1 MVMEGTPTYRDFQQ
15 FITRDF
21 LLQYAMQNNQKTDST
36 KFRLSDTLENF
47 PREIFDLSDTLEVLD
62 LSGNKL
68 SELPDDFGRL
78 KKLRIL
84 FLSDHAFTQIPQVL
98 SECPELTMVGFKSNQ
113 IVFWPENALPDQ
125 MRWLILT
132 DNRIEKL
139 PDSIG
144 ELKHL
149 QKLMLAGNQISTL
162 PETMKDCKNLELVR
176 LSANHLERL
185 PEWLFTL
192 PRLSWLACAGNP
204 CTSAP
209 LPDPSILAE
218 IAWEDISLHE
228 ELGEGASGV
237 ISRAM
242 VKNEVSAAI
251 KVFKGEVTSD
261 GYPGDEMSA
270 SIAAGEHRNLN
281 TPHGKVS
288 EHPEEK
294 EALVFPLIPSI
305 YCNLGNP
312 PDLDSCTRDTYD
324 EEASFTPSHILP
336 IASDVISAAV
346 HLHERGINHGDLY
359 AHNILVDKSG
369 HSLLGDFGAATLYD
383 HSFYGRSF
391 EQLEVRA
398 FGCLLEDLL
407 DRCTLEDDAQLD
419 KVKSLEKL
427 KAECMGEAVE
437 KRPTLSEIMERLT

>member
-1 MVMEGTPTYRDFQQ
+1 
-15 FITRDF
+15 
-21 LLQYAMQNNQKTDST
+21 MQ
-36 KFRLSDTLENF
+36 TLEQLCSGALSGVTKLALSCELKIF
-47 PREIFDLSDTLEVLD
+47 PTEIFDLADSLEVLD
-62 LSGNKL
+62 LSRNQL
-68 SELPDDFGRL
+68 SQLPDDFGRL

-84 FLSDHAFTQIPQVL
+84 FLSENKFTEIPQVL
-98 SECPELTMVGFKSNQ
+98 SECPELTMIGFKSNR
-113 IVFWPENALPDQ
+113 ITLWPENAMPARV
-125 MRWLILT
+125 RWLILT
-132 DNRIEKL
+132 DNQIEKL

-144 ELKHL
+144 KLKYL

-162 PETMKDCKNLELVR
+162 SETMRHCKNLELIR
-176 LSANHLERL
+176 LSANHLKRL
-185 PEWLFTL
+185 PEWIFAM
-192 PRLSWLACAGNP
+192 PHLSWLACAGNP
-204 CTSAP
+204 CTSTP
-209 LPDPSILAE
+209 LPDSNILAE

-237 ISRAM
+237 ISRGI
-242 VKNEVSAAI
+242 VGDEDYAAI

-261 GYPGDEMSA
+261 GYPADEMSA
-270 SIAAGEHRNLN
+270 SISAGKHHNLN
-281 TPHGKVS
+281 TPYGKVS

-294 EALVFPLIPSI
+294 EGLIFPLIPSI

-324 EEASFTPSHILP
+324 KEASFSPARIVR
-336 IASDVISAAV
+336 IASDVISAAL

-359 AHNILVDKSG
+359 AHNILIDKSG

-383 HSFYGRSF
+383 HSLYGRSF

-407 DRCTLEDDAQLD
+407 DRCTVDDDMQQS

-427 KAECMGEAVE
+427 KTECLNETVE
-437 KRPTLSEIMERLT
+437 KRPSLSEIMTRLR

>member
-1 MVMEGTPTYRDFQQ
+1 
-15 FITRDF
+15 
-21 LLQYAMQNNQKTDST
+21 MQNNQKIDTT
-36 KFRLSDTLENF
+36 EFRLSDNLENF
-47 PREIFDLSDTLEVLD
+47 PREIFDLSDTLELLD
-62 LSGNKL
+62 LSGNRL
-68 SELPDDFGRL
+68 SELPSDFGRF

-84 FLSDHAFTQIPQVL
+84 FLSNNMFTEIPKVL
-98 SECPELTMVGFKSNQ
+98 SECPALTMIGFKSNRINQ
-113 IVFWPENALPDQ
+113 WPEDAMPDKV
-125 MRWLILT
+125 RWLILT
-132 DNRIEKL
+132 DNQIGKL

-144 ELKHL
+144 KLKHL

-162 PETMKDCKNLELVR
+162 PKTMRECKNLELIR
-176 LSANHLERL
+176 LSANRLERL
-185 PEWLFTL
+185 PVWLFTL

-209 LPDPSILAE
+209 LPDSNTLAE

-237 ISRAM
+237 ISRAV
-242 VKNEVSAAI
+242 VKDEVSAAI

-261 GYPGDEMSA
+261 GYPADEMSA

-312 PDLDSCTRDTYD
+312 PNFDSCTRDIYD
-324 EEASFTPSHILP
+324 EEASFSPSRILR
-336 IASDVISAAV
+336 ITSDVISAAV

-383 HSFYGRSF
+383 HSLYGNSF

-407 DRCTLEDDAQLD
+407 DHCTAKDDTEE
-419 KVKSLEKL
+419 VKSLEKL
-427 KAECMGEAVE
+427 KEECMGEMVE
-437 KRPTLSEIMERLT
+437 KRPALSEIMIRLTKLI

>member
-1 MVMEGTPTYRDFQQ
+1 
-15 FITRDF
+15 
-21 LLQYAMQNNQKTDST
+21 MQNYKQLKAGELAGVT
-36 KFRLSDTLENF
+36 KLQLSENLENF
-47 PREIFDLSDTLEVLD
+47 PREIFDLSDTLELLD
-62 LSGNKL
+62 LSDNRL
-68 SELPDDFGRL
+68 TELPDDFGRF

-84 FLSDHAFTQIPQVL
+84 FLSNNAFTEIPQVL
-98 SECPELTMVGFKSNQ
+98 SECPELTMIGFKSNR
-113 IVFWPENALPDQ
+113 ITLWPEDAMPAKV
-125 MRWLILT
+125 RWLILT

-144 ELKHL
+144 KLKHL

-162 PETMKDCKNLELVR
+162 PDTMSHCKNLELVR
-176 LSANHLERL
+176 LSANRLERL
-185 PEWLFTL
+185 PEWLFTM
-192 PRLSWLACAGNP
+192 PCLSWLACAGNP
-204 CTSAP
+204 CTSTP
-209 LPDPSILAE
+209 LPDSNKLAE

-228 ELGEGASGV
+228 ELGEGASGI
-237 ISRAM
+237 ISRA
-242 VKNEVSAAI
+242 VVNNEALAAI

-261 GYPGDEMSA
+261 GYPADEMSA
-270 SIAAGEHRNLN
+270 SMAAGEHHNLN

-312 PDLDSCTRDTYD
+312 PNFDSCTRDIYD
-324 EEASFTPSHILP
+324 EEASFTPSRIVR
-336 IASDVISAAV
+336 IASDVISATV

-383 HSFYGRSF
+383 HALYGRSF

-407 DRCTLEDDAQLD
+407 NHCTVEDDTESI
-419 KVKSLEKL
+419 KSLEKL
-427 KAECMGEAVE
+427 KAECMEEVVE
-437 KRPTLSEIMERLT
+437 KRPSLNEIMVRLII

>member
-1 MVMEGTPTYRDFQQ
+1 
-15 FITRDF
+15 
-21 LLQYAMQNNQKTDST
+21 MQNNKKTDT
-36 KFRLSDTLENF
+36 TEFKLSENLENF
-47 PREIFDLSDTLEVLD
+47 PREIFDLSDTLELLD

-68 SELPDDFGRL
+68 SELPNDFGRL

-84 FLSDHAFTQIPQVL
+84 FLSGNKFTEIPQVL
-98 SECPELTMVGFKSNQ
+98 AECPDLTMIGFKSNQ
-113 IVFWPENALPDQ
+113 ITLWPEDAMPAKV
-125 MRWLILT
+125 RWLILT

-144 ELKHL
+144 KLKYL

-162 PETMKDCKNLELVR
+162 PEMMRHCKNLELIR
-176 LSANHLERL
+176 LSANHLEKL
-185 PEWLFTL
+185 PEWIFTM

-204 CTSAP
+204 CTSTP
-209 LPDPSILAE
+209 LPDSNKLAE
-218 IAWEDISLHE
+218 IAWGDISLHE

-237 ISRAM
+237 ISRGA
-242 VKNEVSAAI
+242 VRDEDFAAI

-261 GYPGDEMSA
+261 GYPADEMSA
-270 SIAAGEHRNLN
+270 SIAAGKHHNLN
-281 TPHGKVS
+281 TPYGKVS

-312 PDLDSCTRDTYD
+312 PDFDSCTRDIYD
-324 EEASFTPSHILP
+324 EEASFSPSRIVR
-336 IASDVISAAV
+336 IASDVISAAL
-346 HLHERGINHGDLY
+346 HLHKRGINHGDLY
-359 AHNILVDKSG
+359 AHNILIDKSG

-383 HSFYGRSF
+383 HSLYGRSF

-407 DRCTLEDDAQLD
+407 DRCTVDDDAQQS
-419 KVKSLEKL
+419 KVKNLEKL
-427 KAECMGEAVE
+427 KAECLSEAVE
-437 KRPTLSEIMERLT
+437 KRPSLSEIMTRLA

>member
-1 MVMEGTPTYRDFQQ
+1 
-15 FITRDF
+15 
-21 LLQYAMQNNQKTDST
+21 MQNNQKIDTT
-36 KFRLSDTLENF
+36 EFRLSDNLENF
-47 PREIFDLSDTLEVLD
+47 PREIFDLSDTLELLD
-62 LSGNKL
+62 LSGNRL
-68 SELPDDFGRL
+68 TGLPDDFGRL

-84 FLSDHAFTQIPQVL
+84 FLSNNAFTQIPQVL
-98 SECPELTMVGFKSNQ
+98 SECPELTMIGFKSNQ
-113 IVFWPENALPDQ
+113 ITLWPEDAMPAKV
-125 MRWLILT
+125 RWLILT

-144 ELKHL
+144 KLKYL

-162 PETMKDCKNLELVR
+162 PDTMNHCKNLELIR
-176 LSANHLERL
+176 LSANRLEKL

-192 PRLSWLACAGNP
+192 PRLAWLACAGNP
-204 CTSAP
+204 CTSIP
-209 LPDPSILAE
+209 LPDTNTLAE

-237 ISRAM
+237 ISRGA
-242 VKNEVSAAI
+242 VGDENFAAI
-251 KVFKGEVTSD
+251 KIFKGEVTSD
-261 GYPGDEMSA
+261 GYPADEMSA
-270 SIAAGEHRNLN
+270 SISAGKHHNLN
-281 TPHGKVS
+281 TPYGKVS

-312 PDLDSCTRDTYD
+312 PNFDSCTRDIYD
-324 EEASFTPSHILP
+324 EEASFTPSRIVR
-336 IASDVISAAV
+336 ITSDVISAAV

-383 HSFYGRSF
+383 HSLYGRSF

-407 DRCTLEDDAQLD
+407 DHCVVEDDIQLD

-427 KAECMGEAVE
+427 KAECMEEVVE
-437 KRPTLSEIMERLT
+437 KRPSLSEIMIQLTI